1 MFNIMTRMMMGGG
14 LTNPLDVLQ
23 SKVTSIG
30 NKYNILKEDEEGNNV
45 ALNNLKSGKGM
56 FGEKIKLP
64 TTGMLDTNATTRLNQ
79 LRAKTSNPFN
89 SMLGQTLGLDDAT
102 VLANQTAARQAALE
116 AATNKKDTTISD
128 ITLNNITRLPL
139 NNPIN
144 TGRFFGVNNNN
155 MTDDDISLFA
165 PDKRFAPI
173 TSTLDALNTTTG
185 SDNVSPVSPT
195 NKIEELKEKGRF
207 GLFRN

>member
-1 MFNIMTRMMMGGG
+1 MFNIMDRMKMGGG

-23 SKVTSIG
+23 ARVSAIG
-30 NKYNILKEDEEGNNV
+30 DKYNVTKKDDEGNNV

-56 FGEKIKLP
+56 FGNKIVLP
-64 TTGMLDTNATTRLNQ
+64 TTGILDTNAAANLNA
-79 LRAKTSNPFN
+79 LRARTSDPFN
-89 SMLGQTLGLDDAT
+89 SILGQTLGLDDAT

-116 AATNKKDTTISD
+116 AATNKRDTTISD
-128 ITLNNITRLPL
+128 ITLNNTPKLPL

-155 MTDDDISLFA
+155 MTDEDISLFA
-165 PDKRFAPI
+165 PDKRFKPI
-173 TSTLDALNTTTG
+173 TSTLDALNTTT
-185 SDNVSPVSPT
+185 SDDDVSPT
-195 NKIEELKEKGRF
+195 NKIKELKEKGRF

>member
-30 NKYNILKEDEEGNNV
+30 DKYNILKEDEEGNNI

-64 TTGMLDTNATTRLNQ
+64 TTGMLDTNAAANLNALQ
-79 LRAKTSNPFN
+79 ARTSNPFN
-89 SMLGQTLGLDDAT
+89 SMHGQTLGLDDAT

-116 AATNKKDTTISD
+116 AATNKRDTTISD
-128 ITLNNITRLPL
+128 ITLNNTPRLPL

-155 MTDDDISLFA
+155 MRDEDISLFA

-195 NKIEELKEKGRF
+195 NKIEELKKKGRF